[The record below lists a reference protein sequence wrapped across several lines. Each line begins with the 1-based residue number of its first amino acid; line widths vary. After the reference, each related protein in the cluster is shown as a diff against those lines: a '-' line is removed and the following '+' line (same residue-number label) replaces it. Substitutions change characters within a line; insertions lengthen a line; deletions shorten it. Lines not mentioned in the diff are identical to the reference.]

1 MIIDFQHHYTP
12 PQLMKGRKDAV
23 SVGIDEKGNPMH
35 LLNPL
40 LGDIDAH
47 VRMMD
52 HAGLDAAVLSSM
64 VGFDQP
70 ELSICRTIND
80 DLSQVEKKHPGRFI
94 GLAHV
99 PALKPAEMAAE
110 LKRCKLE
117 LGFPGAVIA
126 SEMQGLALDAE
137 ELRPF
142 WKTCA
147 DLNLYVFIHPL
158 AKLISWDKMYAD
170 DLGRMLGW
178 EFSLM
183 TGCVR
188 LINGGILDELPT
200 LNVQFAHF
208 AGGIGRYLGR
218 VRGFQ
223 QRDKWG
229 TSGVKGHNRRPP
241 KPFDHYLEQRLYY
254 DVAGWAGPDHAG
266 AWGAEWVRFG
276 MNEVRLSQLVFAT
289 DYPQA
294 VRSDQEVKDYVDNVR
309 ALGPNERAMLEGV
322 NAEKLIPDL
331 KARLA
336 KRWLGA

>member
-12 PQLMKGRKDAV
+12 PALLKGNKDAV
-23 SVGIDEKGNPMH
+23 SVGIDKRGNPMH

-52 HAGLDAAVLSSM
+52 LAGIDAAVLSSM

-70 ELSICRTIND
+70 DLAICRAVNNNMKD
-80 DLSQVEKKHPGRFI
+80 VEKKHPGRFI

-99 PALKPAEMAAE
+99 PALNGPEAAAE
-110 LKRCKLE
+110 LKRCRVE
-117 LGFPGAVIA
+117 LGFPGVVIA
-126 SEMQGLALDAE
+126 SELQGQPLDCD

-142 WKTCA
+142 WNAAT
-147 DLNLYVFIHPL
+147 DLGMYVFIHPL
-158 AKLISWDKMYAD
+158 PRVIAWDKVYAD

-183 TGCVR
+183 LATVR
-188 LINGGILDELPT
+188 VINSGLLDALPG
-200 LNVQFAHF
+200 LNIQFAHF

-229 TSGVKGHNRRPP
+229 TSALKGHNRRPP

-254 DVAGWAGPDHAG
+254 DCAGWAGPDHAG

-276 MNEVRLSQLVFAT
+276 MNEVALSQLVFAT

-294 VRSDQEVKDYVDNVR
+294 VRVDQEVADYVKQVR
-309 ALGPNERAMLEGV
+309 ELGPNARAMLEGINV
-322 NAEKLIPDL
+322 EKLIPDA
-331 KARLA
+331 KERLA
-336 KRWLGA
+336 KRRR